1 VPDVVDERGTGEG
14 SSGAEK
20 PGREGAL
27 EGLGLAFRHAFR
39 SLRSLR
45 GRDTHR
51 GGEIGHAQF
60 ELLGELRER
69 GPIPA
74 GELAEAVGA
83 SAATVSGMLDHLS
96 AAGLVERTRSQ
107 ADRRLVVVKLTASG
121 RRKVELRK
129 TEWKARWQEAL
140 DGVDEEELR
149 VATRVLER
157 ISGIFV
163 ERR

>member
-1 VPDVVDERGTGEG
+1 MPELAEKSGAGEG
-14 SSGAEK
+14 AGTAR

-51 GGEIGHAQF
+51 GGQIGHAQF

-83 SAATVSGMLDHLS
+83 SAATVSGMLDHLCT
-96 AAGLVERTRSQ
+96 AGLVERTRSTS
-107 ADRRLVVVKLTASG
+107 DRRLVVVKLTPSG
-121 RRKVELRK
+121 RRKVDARK
-129 TEWKARWQEAL
+129 AEWKARWEEAL

-157 ISGIFV
+157 ISGIFA
-163 ERR
+163 ER